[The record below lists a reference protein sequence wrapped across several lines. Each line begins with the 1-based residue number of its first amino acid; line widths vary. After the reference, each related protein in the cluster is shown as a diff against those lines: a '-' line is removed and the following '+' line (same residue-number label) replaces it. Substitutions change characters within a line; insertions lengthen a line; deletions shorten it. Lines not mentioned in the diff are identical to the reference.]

1 MTYRTLGIVL
11 RRRDVREAD
20 RLYTIFTKN
29 HGKIEALTRGS
40 RKITSKLSPHLES
53 FATVDLLIARGRFW
67 DHVAGVEAVERFPNI
82 SSRFLTTW
90 AAFYAFELTDTLT
103 KPGARDYGLWNLFLE
118 YLRAVNDLPNN
129 ASVFLLKQ
137 LVRAYSCQLLL
148 RLGVAPELERCQ
160 SCKGLPG
167 ENFELSPSGVF
178 CKVCAG
184 AVRREH
190 SFKMPEGELKLL
202 RAYYSNSLQ
211 SFLQNEVERSEI
223 PPTGG
228 TPEEAPS
235 AVSFFLRAHLNTP
248 LKTEKVFNFVN

>member
-1 MTYRTLGIVL
+1 MTYRALGIVL

-20 RLYTIFTKN
+20 RLYTIFTKS

-82 SSRFLTTW
+82 GSKFLTTW

-118 YLRAVNDLPNN
+118 YLRVLNELPDDT
-129 ASVFLLKQ
+129 SVFLLKQ

-148 RLGVAPELERCQ
+148 RLGVAPELEKCQ

-167 ENFELSPSGVF
+167 ESSELSPSGVF
-178 CKVCAG
+178 CKICAG
-184 AVRREH
+184 VVKREQ
-190 SFKMPEGELKLL
+190 SLKIPEDALKSL
-202 RAYYSNSLQ
+202 RAYYGHSLQ
-211 SFLQNEVERSEI
+211 SFLQNEEKS
-223 PPTGG
+223 
-228 TPEEAPS
+228 EEAPA
-235 AVSFFLRAHLNTP
+235 AVSFLLRAHLGAP

>member
-20 RLYTIFTKN
+20 RLYTIFTRN
-29 HGKIEALTRGS
+29 QGKIEALTRGS
-40 RKITSKLSPHLES
+40 RKMTSKLSPHLES
-53 FATVDLLIARGRFW
+53 FATVDLLIARGRLW
-67 DHVAGVEAVERFPNI
+67 DHVAGVEAVEHFSNI
-82 SSRFLTTW
+82 GSRFLTTW

-103 KPGARDYGLWNLFLE
+103 KLGARDYGLWNLFLE
-118 YLRAVNDLPNN
+118 YLRALNDLPNS

-160 SCKGLPG
+160 SCKGSPG

-184 AVRREH
+184 VVLREH
-190 SFKMPEGELKLL
+190 SLKMWEGALKPL

-211 SFLQNEVERSEI
+211 SFLRNE
-223 PPTGG
+223 TK
-228 TPEEAPS
+228 PEEAPS
-235 AVSFFLRAHLNTP
+235 AVSFLLRTHLGAP
-248 LKTEKVFNFVN
+248 LKAEKVFDFVN

>member
-40 RKITSKLSPHLES
+40 RNLTSKLSPHLES

-67 DHVAGVEAVERFPNI
+67 DHVAGVEAVERFSNI
-82 SSRFLTTW
+82 GSKFLTTW
-90 AAFYAFELTDTLT
+90 AAFYAFELTDTLI

-118 YLRAVNDLPNN
+118 YLRVLNELPDGT
-129 ASVFLLKQ
+129 SVFLLKQ
-137 LVRAYSCQLLL
+137 LVRAYACQLLL

-160 SCKGLPG
+160 SCKGSPG

-178 CKVCAG
+178 CKICAG
-184 AVRREH
+184 VAKREQ
-190 SFKMPEGELKLL
+190 SLKIPESALKPL
-202 RAYYSNSLQ
+202 RAYYSHSLQ
-211 SFLQNEVERSEI
+211 SFLKNEEKS
-223 PPTGG
+223 
-228 TPEEAPS
+228 EEAPA
-235 AVSFFLRAHLNTP
+235 AVSFLLRAHLNTP
-248 LKTEKVFNFVN
+248 LKAEKVFNFVN